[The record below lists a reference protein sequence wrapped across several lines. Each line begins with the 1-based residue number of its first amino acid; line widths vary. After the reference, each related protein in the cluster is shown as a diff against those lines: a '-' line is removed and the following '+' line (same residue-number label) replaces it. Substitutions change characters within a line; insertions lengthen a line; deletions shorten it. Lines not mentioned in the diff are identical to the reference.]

1 MKQLF
6 SLCLV
11 VLAFLFSTGNAN
23 AQQPTKIG
31 YFDEQLVLGLMPGI
45 DKVSQELESFQQDSL
60 KDEYDYT
67 YKTFMRQDSTF
78 KKDSATMPAKAR
90 EMALSDLNKSRQKL
104 LYWQQYSQEVT
115 GQKQEQLLQPYRIK
129 ILTALNEVIAEQKY
143 TLVLK
148 NDALSP
154 YVNPPLLDNLAIR
167 VAIKLK
173 LPLPKEAED
182 AWKAAGGTGLPYAAP
197 AAAPKAP
204 AAPAAKPKN

>member
-1 MKQLF
+1 MKKLLFVWVATSAILF
-6 SLCLV
+6 S
-11 VLAFLFSTGNAN
+11 AGSAS
-23 AQQPTKIG
+23 AQQPVKIG
-31 YFDEQLVLGLMPGI
+31 YFDEQQVLGLMPGI
-45 DKVSQELESFQQDSL
+45 DKVSQQIESFQQDSL

-67 YKTFMRQDSTF
+67 YKEFMRYDSSF
-78 KKDSATMPAKAR
+78 KKDSATLAPKAR
-90 EMALSDLNKSRQKL
+90 ELALNDMNKYRQKL
-104 LYWQQYSQEVT
+104 VYWQQYSQEAL
-115 GQKQEQLLQPYRIK
+115 GQKQEQLLQPFRVK
-129 ILTALNEVIAEQKY
+129 ILAALNEVIAEQKY

-148 NDALSP
+148 SDALSP

-204 AAPAAKPKN
+204 AAAPKPKA

>member
-6 SLCLV
+6 TLSLV
-11 VLAFLFSTGNAN
+11 VASLLFSAGNAT
-23 AQQPTKIG
+23 AQQPVKIG

-45 DKVSQELESFQQDSL
+45 DKVTQELESFQQDSL

-67 YKTFMRQDSTF
+67 YKTFLRQDSLF
-78 KKDSATMPAKAR
+78 KKDSATMPPKAR
-90 EMALSDLNKSRQKL
+90 EMALTDLNKSRQKL
-104 LYWQQYSQEVT
+104 VYWQQYSQEVT
-115 GQKQEQLLQPYRIK
+115 NQKQEQLLQPYRIK

-173 LPLPKEAED
+173 LQLPKEAED
-182 AWKAAGGTGLPYAAP
+182 AWKAAGGTGLPTAAPAAPKTP
-197 AAAPKAP
+197 AAAPK
-204 AAPAAKPKN
+204 PKA

>member
-1 MKQLF
+1 MKQF
-6 SLCLV
+6 FTLCLV
-11 VLAFLFSTGNAN
+11 VVAALFSAN
-23 AQQPTKIG
+23 TAEAQQPTKIG

-67 YKTFMRQDSTF
+67 YKTFMRQDSLF

-90 EMALSDLNKSRQKL
+90 EMALTDLNKSRQKL
-104 LYWQQYSQEVT
+104 LYWQQYSQEV
-115 GQKQEQLLQPYRIK
+115 GQKQEQLLQPYRVK

-173 LPLPKEAED
+173 LQLPKEAED

-197 AAAPKAP
+197 AAPKAP
-204 AAPAAKPKN
+204 AAAPKPKS